1 MVGGARRLAGTRRK
15 ARTPK
20 ALPVPVDAAVGER
33 LWCLAVPFRVAAPG
47 ATWDASRKVH
57 VYVGESLPEELQA
70 FRSEQFS
77 WQRWLE
83 DDANG
88 TPGPAAPPATAM
100 EPRQLQIDGAAAI
113 LAGSNSTYD
122 GHPARGMLITDDVG
136 TGKTLTAWL
145 GILAVA
151 AQRKVG
157 TVLVLV
163 DRPKQ
168 ITVPHWRRTIRG
180 AGTAD
185 LRVLVCT
192 PDELPHLLDAG
203 RSRWCFDLV
212 VADEAH
218 LYRNLDTARVRRFRT
233 VTRFSTPHGKAPF
246 VLYLTATPGNH
257 PAEMTYLA
265 PLLAQVHG
273 EPPSRWADFG
283 GRLLEAGLPLA
294 KSYGSW
300 TWNDRARAEPAVQ
313 ADATATMRS
322 WLTGME
328 PPLALYRSAPWG
340 PAPLELMPTDL
351 SADERRAYGTAWA
364 QFRRAIEALAADRE
378 VRAHPARAASVGR
391 AAVLRLRQ
399 KASMIRAATTADW
412 AVAVTRAG
420 RQAVVSCEFVGAAA
434 DPISLAVE
442 SAGIPV
448 ARVYAGRAAGR
459 DLEQERL
466 RFQTGAAPVV
476 VFTPTTSLSLQAGE
490 LLADGGHAISAPRE
504 AVMHNV
510 RYSGLQGRQILGR
523 SHRDHQVCPWWI
535 AYAENTVEETI
546 AQIML
551 GRFKSTADSAGAD
564 SAALVQ
570 IAAALGISWLP
581 VAALRG
587 SEAHEGG

>member
-1 MVGGARRLAGTRRK
+1 MQLEAGQ
-15 ARTPK
+15 
-20 ALPVPVDAAVGER
+20 R
-33 LWCLAVPFRVAAPG
+33 LWCLAVPFRVPAPG
-47 ATWDASRKVH
+47 ATWDPTRRVH
-57 VYVGESLPEELQA
+57 VYVGDELPAALQP

-77 WQRWLE
+77 RQRWLE
-83 DDANG
+83 EDANG
-88 TPGPAAPPATAM
+88 TPGPDGPAVTDLK
-100 EPRQLQIDGAAAI
+100 PRQIQIEGAAAI
-113 LAGSNSTYD
+113 LAASESVYD
-122 GHPARGMLITDDVG
+122 GNPARGMLITDDVG

-151 AQRKVG
+151 RRRNAR

-168 ITVPHWRRTIRG
+168 ITVPHWRRTIRS

-192 PDELPHLLDAG
+192 PDELPHLVAAG
-203 RSRWCFDLV
+203 RSRWSFDLV

-233 VTRFSTPHGKAPF
+233 VTRFKTPHGKAPF

-273 EPPSRWADFG
+273 EPVTRWTDFG
-283 GRLLEAGLPLA
+283 GRLLAAGLPLA
-294 KSYGSW
+294 KNYGSW
-300 TWNDRARAEPAVQ
+300 TWNDDARSDPSVQ
-313 ADATATMRS
+313 AEATSTVRS
-322 WLTGME
+322 WLTDV
-328 PPLALYRSAPWG
+328 PAPLALYRSAPWG
-340 PAPLELMPTDL
+340 PAPLELMPTEL
-351 SADERRAYGTAWA
+351 TADERRAYETAWA
-364 QFRRAIEALAADRE
+364 QFRHAIEALAADRE
-378 VRAHPARAASVGR
+378 VRSHPGRAATAGR
-391 AAVLRLRQ
+391 TAVLRLRQ
-399 KASMIRAATTADW
+399 KASMIRAAATAEW

-420 RQAVVSCEFVGAAA
+420 RQAAVSCEFVSAAA
-434 DPISLAVE
+434 DPIALAVE
-442 SAGIPV
+442 AAGVPV
-448 ARVYAGRAAGR
+448 ARLYNGRAGGR
-459 DLEQERL
+459 DPERERL

-476 VFTPTTSLSLQAGE
+476 LFTPTTSLSLQAGE
-490 LLADGGHAISAPRE
+490 LFSDGQSATAAPRE

-551 GRFKSTADSAGAD
+551 GRFRATADSAGAD
-564 SAALVQ
+564 SRALVE

-581 VAALRG
+581 VSSLDAAA
-587 SEAHEGG
+587 E